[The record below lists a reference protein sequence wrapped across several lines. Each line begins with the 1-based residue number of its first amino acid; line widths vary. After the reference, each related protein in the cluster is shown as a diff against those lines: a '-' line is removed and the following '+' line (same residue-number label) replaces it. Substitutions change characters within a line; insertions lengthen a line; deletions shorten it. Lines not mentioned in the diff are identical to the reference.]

1 MKNEFFKPTP
11 VYKEYVL
18 LDAIE
23 KNPKVTQ
30 RELSELLGGAVSMI
44 NQYIDK
50 YEKEGLLTKVYTS
63 TKIVEYRITEK
74 GIDRRKLLNIHYL
87 KAAQA
92 IHKDA
97 REEIVNFLKKIS
109 ENGFKKIIL
118 YGAGVVTDIIVQTL
132 NYDQVLDIEIIGIV
146 DDDIS
151 KHGIKIQDIEVKPI
165 LEIFD
170 NEHDGVLVS
179 SYSHHESIEEKLM
192 NLNYNSKKIIKLF

>member
-18 LDAIE
+18 LDAFE

-87 KAAQA
+87 KAAQL

-146 DDDIS
+146 DDDIR

-165 LEIFD
+165 LKIFD

-179 SYSHHESIEEKLM
+179 SYSHHESIEKKLM

>member
-1 MKNEFFKPTP
+1 M
-11 VYKEYVL
+11 
-18 LDAIE
+18 
-23 KNPKVTQ
+23 
-30 RELSELLGGAVSMI
+30 
-44 NQYIDK
+44 
-50 YEKEGLLTKVYTS
+50 
-63 TKIVEYRITEK
+63 
-74 GIDRRKLLNIHYL
+74 LNIHYL
-87 KAAQA
+87 KAAQL

-179 SYSHHESIEEKLM
+179 SYSHHESIEKKLM

>member
-87 KAAQA
+87 KAAQL

-118 YGAGVVTDIIVQTL
+118 YGAGVVTDIIIQTL
-132 NYDQVLDIEIIGIV
+132 NYDNSLEIQIVGIV

-151 KHGIKIQDIEVKPI
+151 KYGRKIQNFYIQPVNN
-165 LEIFD
+165 IFD
-170 NEHDGVLVS
+170 ITHDGILVS
-179 SYSHHESIEEKLM
+179 SYLHHTSIENKLKES
-192 NLNYNSKKIIKLF
+192 NYNASKIISLF